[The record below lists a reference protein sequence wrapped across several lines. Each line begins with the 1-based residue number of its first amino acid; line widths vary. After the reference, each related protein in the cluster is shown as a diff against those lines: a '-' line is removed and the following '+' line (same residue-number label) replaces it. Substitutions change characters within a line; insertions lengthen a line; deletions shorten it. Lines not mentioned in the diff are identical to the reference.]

1 MRRSDRLFQIIQ
13 VLRSASR
20 KPITAKQLAEELET
34 SVRTI
39 YRDIA
44 DLMAQRI
51 PIRGETGI
59 GYVLESGYDMPPL
72 MLTDEEVEAALLG
85 AQWVATQGDS
95 GLANSARDLISKI
108 GAVIPD
114 EMQSIVLEPITMTP
128 KFGELEVDNIDMR
141 CLRNAIRHRNK
152 LNISYK
158 DANDNSSERIIW
170 PIAIAYFETVRLI
183 IAWCEM
189 RNDFRHFRTDRI
201 NSWETL
207 DDKFKKSVSALRKEW
222 WNKEKNKSAP

>member
-20 KPITAKQLAEELET
+20 VPITAGQLAEELET

-44 DLMAQRI
+44 DLMAQRV

-72 MLTDEEVEAALLG
+72 MLTEEEVEAALLG
-85 AQWVATQGDS
+85 AQWVATQGDR
-95 GLANSARDLISKI
+95 GLANSARYLISKI

-114 EMQSIVLEPITMTP
+114 KMQTIVLEPITMIP
-128 KFGELEVDNIDMR
+128 KFGEMEEDNIDMQS
-141 CLRNAIRHRNK
+141 LRNAIRHKNK
-152 LNISYK
+152 LNISYR
-158 DANDNSSERIIW
+158 DANDIPSERIIW
-170 PIAIAYFETVRLI
+170 PIAIAYYETVRLI
-183 IAWCEM
+183 ITWCEK

-207 DDKFKKSVSALRKEW
+207 DNTFTKSVSALRKEW
-222 WNKEKNKSAP
+222 WVLEKCKSTL